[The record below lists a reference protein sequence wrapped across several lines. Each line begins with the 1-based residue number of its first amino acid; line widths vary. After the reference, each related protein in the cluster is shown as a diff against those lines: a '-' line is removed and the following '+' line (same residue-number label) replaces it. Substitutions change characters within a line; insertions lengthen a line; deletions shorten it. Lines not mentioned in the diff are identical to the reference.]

1 MKKIVSDLFRPR
13 PDWWQDAQCQGTA
26 TLKQMF
32 PSRAQNSRP
41 GKRYCVGC
49 PVKEECLADAVA
61 FEDPETE
68 RTRTFGGIYGGLDYR
83 ERLMLQAEP
92 NRLIKTCHYKVYK
105 ELAGAVRPTQLVMV
119 DGVTRK
125 GRSVLDY
132 SNMLLRDLPDKVFTK
147 QYLKKLGK

>member
-1 MKKIVSDLFRPR
+1 MNYWWTSTKKIVNDLFRPR
-13 PDWWQDAQCQGTA
+13 PDWWQDARCQGTA

-41 GKRYCVGC
+41 GKRFCVGC
-49 PVKEECLADAVA
+49 PVKEECLSDAVA

-92 NRLIKTCHYKVYK
+92 NRLIKTCK
-105 ELAGAVRPTQLVMV
+105 ECG
-119 DGVTRK
+119 
-125 GRSVLDY
+125 LDY
-132 SNMLLRDLPDKVFTK
+132 VGRCCRKAR
-147 QYLKKLGK
+147 